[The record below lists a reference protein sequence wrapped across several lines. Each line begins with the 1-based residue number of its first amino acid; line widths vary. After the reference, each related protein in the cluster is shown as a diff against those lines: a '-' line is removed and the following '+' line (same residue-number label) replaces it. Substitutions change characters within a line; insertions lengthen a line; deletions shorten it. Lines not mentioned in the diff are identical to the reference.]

1 MAEASENFKKVF
13 STFKI
18 SVLTLHFLT
27 QRQDFPRRTRR
38 LGLPSS
44 FARKLIT
51 RLLYF
56 MDKGKLYI
64 VATPI
69 GNLSD
74 FTFRAKEV
82 LENVDLVA
90 CEDTRH
96 TGILLQ
102 HYGIKTAK
110 LSFHSHSGQAKV
122 DKIMAYLEDGKDVAL
137 VSDAGTPGISD
148 PGYVLVQAALESG
161 VEVIPIPGAS
171 AVITGLC
178 ASGLPTDKFLYL
190 GFLPVK
196 KGRQT
201 IFKKIAESEHTV
213 VFYESPH
220 RLKKTLQQ
228 LNEFVKPETKVTVA
242 KELTKIYETFY
253 RGTLAEVIKMLPEN
267 VKGEY
272 VVMVGGN

>member
-1 MAEASENFKKVF
+1 
-13 STFKI
+13 
-18 SVLTLHFLT
+18 
-27 QRQDFPRRTRR
+27 
-38 LGLPSS
+38 
-44 FARKLIT
+44 
-51 RLLYF
+51 

-74 FTFRAKEV
+74 LTFRAKEV
-82 LENVDLVA
+82 LETVDLVA

-96 TGILLQ
+96 TDILLK
-102 HYGIKTAK
+102 HYAIKK
-110 LSFHSHSGQAKV
+110 PSLSFHSHSGQMKV
-122 DKIMAYLEDGKDVAL
+122 DKIMDYLNNGKDVAL

-148 PGYVLVQAALESG
+148 PGYVLVHAALEAG
-161 VEVIPIPGAS
+161 VTVIPIPGAS
-171 AVITGLC
+171 AVITALC
-178 ASGLPTDKFLYL
+178 ASGLPTDKYLYL

-220 RLKKTLQQ
+220 RLKKTLEQ
-228 LNEFVKPETKVTVA
+228 LGEFLGDEAKVAVA
-242 KELTKIYETFY
+242 KELTKIYETYY
-253 RGTLAEVIKMLPEN
+253 RGTLAEVLKALPEN

-272 VVMVGGN
+272 VVMVHN